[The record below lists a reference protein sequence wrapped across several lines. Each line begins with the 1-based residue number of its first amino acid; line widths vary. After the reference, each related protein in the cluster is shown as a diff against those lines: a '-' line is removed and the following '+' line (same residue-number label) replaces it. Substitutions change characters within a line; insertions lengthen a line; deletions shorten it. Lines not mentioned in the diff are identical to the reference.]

1 MAKDLCHNCG
11 KPEATAR
18 AGSMTSYFFQ
28 HNFCQCQKEVSSKKS
43 QATIVRE
50 EAICLKCGKSRP
62 TGQKAGSFTAFLF
75 KELRCQCARPKF
87 RTRTESKS
95 DNSRT
100 LTAERIKQRR
110 RSTEILKAQLENA
123 SIEAGTPLRPGTVI
137 GGTFKIESMIGEG
150 GMGVVYLAYH
160 QAMQKKYA
168 LKILAPD
175 FVSEEY
181 WLRFQ
186 AEAKILAALNHPNL
200 VNVYDLGVHE
210 KTLFYYSMD
219 YLKGRNLED
228 ILAQDG
234 AQSLEHTIEIF
245 LPVLDA
251 LAYAHRQRIV
261 HRDIKPANIFICAS
275 ETAGVLPAIKILD
288 FGISKL
294 VSEGD
299 DSQQLTA
306 VGEVFGSPF
315 YMSPEQ
321 CMGETVD
328 ARSDLYSV
336 GCSIFETLTGYVP
349 FEADSSVEIALMH
362 EEKDPPNLSAVSDKE
377 FPASIDLV
385 IAKCLAKLPRDRYQS
400 AKELAL
406 DLERIKQG
414 KEVTAFSSLSGK
426 QSARV
431 HENGNSGEHTTNIL
445 SPATLLV
452 FAAVLSLPLSA
463 ALIWVFTRDHAP
475 QPELVP
481 RIEQAED
488 TAKSPSLTLP
498 AVVDD
503 DGIGAKEFS
512 KSAAPYLI
520 NTVRSNEKQL
530 KVFSF
535 SPSFSI
541 GTLTYFK
548 EGMPYT
554 VDARGECIV
563 PADAYLSLNTN
574 PLVGEFPELLKKF
587 YKDDLKGIII
597 GKGDSTRVMPFVSR
611 MTELDYL
618 SLPGISFEYADLPYL
633 KPLTKL
639 AALHIELT
647 PAGQSYFAKTKM
659 LTQLS
664 RLSLRGPSNISE
676 VLARL
681 SSSTNLDCL
690 DLDHI
695 VLTEA
700 DVKNIA
706 SIEYLKSLS
715 FKNMTLTKET
725 LDKLS
730 QLPRLKSLALHQ
742 GSRLDSSCLEALKKF
757 KNLKTLLLPDGL
769 FDAMQEQQLF
779 RALPKLKRIRQA
791 DKAQF

>member
-28 HNFCQCQKEVSSKKS
+28 HNFCQCQNDLASKNSPAK
-43 QATIVRE
+43 IVRE
-50 EAICLKCGKSRP
+50 DAICLSCGKSRP
-62 TGQKAGSFTAFLF
+62 SDQKAGSFTAFLF

-87 RTRTESKS
+87 RTEGKP

-100 LTAERIKQRR
+100 LTAERIKQRK
-110 RSTEILKAQLENA
+110 RSTQILKAQLENT
-123 SIEAGTPLRPGTVI
+123 SVAGEPLRPGTII

-150 GMGVVYLAYH
+150 GMGVVYLVQH
-160 QAMQKKYA
+160 QAMQRKYA

-299 DSQQLTA
+299 DAQQLTA
-306 VGEVFGSPF
+306 VGEVFGSPY

-321 CMGETVD
+321 CLGETVD

-362 EEKDPPNLSAVSDKE
+362 EEKDPPVLSAVSDKK
-377 FPASIDLV
+377 FPPSIDLV

-406 DLERIKQG
+406 DLERIKKG
-414 KEVTAFSSLSGK
+414 KEVTAFLPLSGK
-426 QSARV
+426 QTALVR
-431 HENGNSGEHTTNIL
+431 ENGESDERPTNIL
-445 SPATLLV
+445 SPTALLV
-452 FAAVLSLPLSA
+452 VAAVVSLPLSA

-475 QPELVP
+475 QPELAQK
-481 RIEQAED
+481 IEKLED
-488 TAKSPSLTLP
+488 TAESPSLTLP
-498 AVVDD
+498 AVADD
-503 DGIGAKEFS
+503 DSVGAKEFS
-512 KSAAPYLI
+512 KSDTPFCRNKAVMDGKP
-520 NTVRSNEKQL
+520 L

-541 GTLTYFK
+541 GTLTYFDQ
-548 EGMPYT
+548 GLPHT
-554 VDARGECIV
+554 VDARGECVV
-563 PADAYLSLNTN
+563 PEDSYISLTTN
-574 PLVGEFPELLKKF
+574 PVIGEFPELLKKF
-587 YKDDLKGIII
+587 RQDDLKGITIN
-597 GKGDSTRVMPFVSR
+597 KGDSTRVMPFVSK
-611 MTELDYL
+611 MTALDYL
-618 SLPGISFEYADLPYL
+618 SLPGISFEYADLTYL

-647 PAGQSYFAKTKM
+647 PAGESYLAKTEM

-664 RLSLRGPSNISE
+664 RLSLRGPSGISA

-681 SSSTNLDCL
+681 ASSTNLDCL
-690 DLDHI
+690 NLDHN
-695 VLTEA
+695 VLTKA

-706 SIEYLKSLS
+706 SMRYLKILS
-715 FKNMTLTKET
+715 FKNMTLTKES
-725 LDKLS
+725 LDQLS
-730 QLPRLKSLALHQ
+730 QLPRLKSLALHK
-742 GSRLDSSCLEALKKF
+742 GSRLDNSCIEALKKF

-791 DKAQF
+791 DRDQF